1 MYLVAHLTTMA
12 VTAKSIADALDVVVE
27 GATCKTIPL
36 KRGDGA
42 PRTLQ
47 KLVESKLR
55 VVIFIMPAQETRE
68 IAVLW
73 KQQAYKDRWVWITD
87 NKILRIDVDSDT
99 PKVRLPAPRVILP
112 GWRNLPPH
120 VCLETR
126 RVVTCHRQSQQEKRS
141 MGGYTYLHSI
151 PTRQESADLSATFV
165 S

>member
-1 MYLVAHLTTMA
+1 MA

-27 GATCKTIPL
+27 GVTCKTIPL
-36 KRGDGA
+36 KKDDGA
-42 PRTLQ
+42 PRSLQ

-55 VVIFIMPAQETRE
+55 VVIYIMPAQETRE

-126 RVVTCHRQSQQEKRS
+126 RVVRVTGSRS
-141 MGGYTYLHSI
+141 KKSAPWVAI
-151 PTRQESADLSATFV
+151 PISTRSRHARSPPI
-165 S
+165 

>member
-1 MYLVAHLTTMA
+1 MA

-36 KRGDGA
+36 KRDDGA
-42 PRTLQ
+42 PRSLQ

-73 KQQAYKDRWVWITD
+73 KQQAFKDRWVWITD
-87 NKILRIDVDSDT
+87 NKILQIDVDSDT
-99 PKVRLPAPRVILP
+99 PKVRLPAPLVILP

-120 VCLETR
+120 VCLEPR

-151 PTRQESADLSATFV
+151 LTRQESAVLSATFV